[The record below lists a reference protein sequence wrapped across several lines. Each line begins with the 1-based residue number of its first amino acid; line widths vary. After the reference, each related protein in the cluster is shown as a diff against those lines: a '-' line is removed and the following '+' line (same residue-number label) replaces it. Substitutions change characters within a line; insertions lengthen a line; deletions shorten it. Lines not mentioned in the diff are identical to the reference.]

1 MPTATTA
8 QIFGNNESVE
18 PFTSNLY
25 VRRVL
30 SGEFI
35 VINKH
40 LLRDLQ
46 ALGIWNEDMRQRL
59 IAARGSVQGIA
70 EIPEEVRQRYRTV
83 WEIPQRHIVDMAADR
98 GPYIC
103 QSMSLN
109 IHIRDATAEKLTAL
123 HFHTWKR
130 GLKTGMYYLRNTP
143 AVEAVQ
149 FTVDKTK
156 VGNAVS
162 EKTAA
167 EDAVMMV
174 RDVPQATA
182 VAERAGAGCSSDD
195 FCRVFG
201 G

>member
-1 MPTATTA
+1 M
-8 QIFGNNESVE
+8 
-18 PFTSNLY
+18 
-25 VRRVL
+25 RRVL

-46 ALGIWNEDMRQRL
+46 ELGIWSEDMRMRL
-59 IAARGSVQGIA
+59 IASRGSVQDIM

-83 WEIPQRHIVDMAADR
+83 WEISQRHIVDMAADR

-109 IHIRDATAEKLTAL
+109 IHMRDATAGKLTAL

-156 VGNAVS
+156 IGGG
-162 EKTAA
+162 
-167 EDAVMMV
+167 
-174 RDVPQATA
+174 VPQKIHASDSSGTSGTSSEASPSAPKGEVVQGVQKVKKEVTTVTA
-182 VAERAGAGCSSDD
+182 SGGGGIDEDKNMCISCSS
-195 FCRVFG
+195 
-201 G
+201 